1 MLSQKG
7 NPRLAFLQHTLIYR
21 RFMLAKKT
29 SSTDCPPTK
38 HPKSKTATQETQKK
52 EAMLKQQEFAD
63 QTRQQTTPRAPG
75 YRRHQIQ
82 EGMIYSSF
90 SRQAVALA
98 SSRTALGSTARLAH
112 VMVRMMVCSPDY
124 TSLGGEGM
132 AVAATSVGA
141 SEVSRFT
148 SATSSTFVD
157 LSSAGSF
164 RLAFSSASAR
174 QSSRIDVRTFG
185 ASSFLLL
192 PRGAGSS
199 GVRQ

>member
-1 MLSQKG
+1 
-7 NPRLAFLQHTLIYR
+7 
-21 RFMLAKKT
+21 
-29 SSTDCPPTK
+29 
-38 HPKSKTATQETQKK
+38 
-52 EAMLKQQEFAD
+52 
-63 QTRQQTTPRAPG
+63 
-75 YRRHQIQ
+75 
-82 EGMIYSSF
+82 MIYSSF
-90 SRQAVALA
+90 SRQAMALA
-98 SSRTALGSTARLAH
+98 SSNNALGSMSRLQGSTARLAH
-112 VMVRMMVCSPDY
+112 VMIVMMVCSPDY

-141 SEVSRFT
+141 SDVSRFT

-174 QSSRIDVRTFG
+174 QSSRIEVRTLG